1 MLKTI
6 KNLKNKYSLF
16 ILMLLTVSIFGQETK
31 SITLTRGSDAM
42 LLDDKDPFSPYADR
56 NFSAITWLGAGA
68 YYRSSRENLSHAR
81 GVLNFSNCEVANGAT
96 IKTAKIL
103 LRQRN
108 FTVNGQNQIN
118 PPNHTNTNGIQ
129 YKIQAYTPPIIAET
143 CTWNNLTAQSSTD
156 LNTMNFS
163 VNAADSSITSIV
175 LNQSIINSLN
185 ELLKNGKD
193 FSFLISSSDET
204 HENWATFG
212 SFETSSAPS
221 LEITYVQPTCT
232 FNSNWINGY
241 LDSNKDLTKEPN
253 YAFVGVPY
261 TYTLKISNLSCFD
274 ANNLSLNLNNTP
286 FGAEGLKITQ
296 IINDLGPGS
305 LNNGRPVGQIKLN
318 PDGTIN
324 LEANSS
330 GAIKF
335 NVTYTSV
342 SQDAFCQDFNLI
354 SPRPSEEINSC
365 IVKPFSTCNNF
376 HMQVTNGNPASLSH
390 YQFDINTS
398 IKNALPATSL
408 SIHQQYTNVK
418 SLELDFQYDTTYLR
432 NMTCTLNPKLV
443 KIGASYKVK
452 ENNSGHIYFTLTI
465 PDNYVVNLGAV
476 NSEISKEIN
485 IAQNDAILTYNFNF
499 NKLPSCKTFVIVNS
513 LMLTQGAKN
522 TAAYLLT
529 NPSHIGIF
537 GEKTACGNLDASFIA
552 VTKGIKHHK
561 INTPIVF
568 IANDTTG
575 VHFWKIG
582 GTNGLLLD
590 SASGK
595 TTYIFKQSGDYII
608 EHTITKGNLMKI
620 YTQTIRVNN
629 TRTLRVGVDAWV
641 GSRYPNTN
649 FGTYPLEAPANY
661 VANSTNY
668 TGRSLIK
675 FNLCEMPKGTNIV
688 SANLILKYA
697 DNEPNTGFVTH
708 FGDHNTGIVKKVASN
723 WSDTTVTWATQPNIS
738 ELNSVVFGG
747 PNSINENFTIP
758 VTNLVNDM
766 VQNSTNYGFQLALE
780 AENPINYLV
789 FGSFENTNENLRPT
803 MEIDFY
809 CPDNNCNPCDPN
821 TKPINDITEI
831 TDDYSEINIAQTAS
845 PNPFESVINL
855 GLGFEN
861 VTKSNLEIS
870 IFDARGNKIPESTY
884 HISSKVSNYI
894 QLEFDAQLQSGM
906 YMVKASQ
913 EDQNATFKIIKK

>member
-16 ILMLLTVSIFGQETK
+16 ILMLLTASIFGQETK

-163 VNAADSSITSIV
+163 VNATDSSITSIV

-398 IKNALPATSL
+398 IKNALPTTSL

-465 PDNYVVNLGAV
+465 PDPYIVNLGSNTKV
-476 NSEISKEIN
+476 ISNEIN
-485 IAQNDAILTYNFNF
+485 IAQNEAIFTCNFNF
-499 NKLPSCKTFVIVNS
+499 NKLPNCKTFVIANS
-513 LMLTQGAKN
+513 LLLSQRTN
-522 TAAYLLT
+522 STTTSLLT
-529 NPSHIGIF
+529 NPGQIGIV
-537 GEKTACGNLDASFIA
+537 GDKTNCGTLDGTFTA
-552 VTKGIKHHK
+552 VTKGMKYHK
-561 INTPIVF
+561 INNPVVF
-568 IANDTTG
+568 NAVDTTG

-582 GTNGLLLD
+582 GTNGLLINTTK
-590 SASGK
+590 GY
-595 TTYIFKQSGDYII
+595 TTYNFKESGDYTI
-608 EHTITKGNLMKI
+608 EHTISKGQQLKI
-620 YTQTIRVNN
+620 YTQTIRVYN
-629 TRTLRVGVDAWV
+629 TRTLRIGVDAWV
-641 GSRYPNTN
+641 GSRYPDSN
-649 FGTYPLEAPANY
+649 FGNYPIELPSSYIAEELNQ
-661 VANSTNY
+661 

-675 FNLCEMPKGTNIV
+675 FNFCEMPAGTSILN
-688 SANLILKYA
+688 ANLSLKYA
-697 DNEPNTGFVTH
+697 NNEISTGFTEH
-708 FGDHNTGIVKKVASN
+708 TGSNNTCKLSRVASN
-723 WSDTTVTWATQPNIS
+723 WSDSTVTWNTQPTIH
-738 ELNSVVFGG
+738 EKGFVTFGG
-747 PNSINENFTIP
+747 PNSTTENFIIP
-758 VTNLVNDM
+758 VTTLVNDI
-766 VQNSTNYGFQLALE
+766 VQSGTNYGFQIALQTE
-780 AENPINYLV
+780 TPVNNLV
-789 FGSFENTNENLRPT
+789 LGSFDNIDENLRPT
-803 MEIDFY
+803 LEIDFY